1 MSEIRTVVIDRSK
14 WRTGG
19 CSKHATGQGDT
30 NLQNEEGYMC
40 CLGFVCKSHKTK
52 TKGISSPGF
61 VDRKIPLLT
70 KKDYVWNN
78 YEDTQLSEEA
88 MMINDDHNTTRQEKE
103 SKLKKLF
110 KGKLKLVFKGRS
122 VKYKEKEVDV

>member
-19 CSKHATGQGDT
+19 GSKHATGQGDT
-30 NLQNEEGYMC
+30 ELQNTEGYMC

-61 VDRKIPLLT
+61 VGRKIPLLT
-70 KKDYVWNN
+70 SKRDSWEGYENTELSKD
-78 YEDTQLSEEA
+78 A
-88 MMINDDHNTTRQEKE
+88 MTINDDYGTTRQEKE

-122 VKYKEKEVDV
+122 VKYKEKK